1 MLTGYELFFCI
12 LIVIAASTT
21 LGTVGFGFGLVSAP
35 VLLIYLE
42 PQQAVVVINCLIAL
56 MLVMVLARTWRQL
69 ELRASIGLVL
79 GGVVATPIGVL
90 VLNAASPSALRIT
103 IAIVIIVLGLF
114 SLKNVNLPF
123 AENKIAGP
131 LFGFLTSLA
140 VTTIAIGG
148 PLGAIYAISQK
159 WKPDTVRAALAL
171 LFLASDLVAFALYVA
186 TGLVNRETLTN
197 IGLLIPGL
205 IIGMGLASVLV
216 TRINDQVFRHAV
228 ISVIVIAGSVMLIRE
243 FSGI

>member
-12 LIVIAASTT
+12 LIVITASTV

-42 PQQAVVVINCLIAL
+42 PQQAVVVINCLIGL
-56 MLVMVLARTWRQL
+56 MLVMVLVRTWRQL
-69 ELRASIGLVL
+69 ELRSSLGLVL

-90 VLNAASPSALRIT
+90 ALNAASPSVLRIT
-103 IAIVIIVLGLF
+103 IAIVIIFLGLL
-114 SLKNVNLPF
+114 SLKNVQLPF
-123 AENKIAGP
+123 AENKMAGP

-159 WKPDTVRAALAL
+159 WRPDTVRAALAL
-171 LFLASDLVAFALYVA
+171 FFFASDAVAFVLYWA
-186 TGLVNRETLTN
+186 TGLVHRDTLLN

-205 IIGMGLASVLV
+205 IIGLGLTSVLV
-216 TRINDQVFRHAV
+216 TRINDHLFRHAV
-228 ISVIVIAGSVMLIRE
+228 IAVIVIAGSVMLIRE
-243 FSGI
+243 FSAV

>member
-1 MLTGYELFFCI
+1 MLTGYELFFCT
-12 LIVIAASTT
+12 LIVIAASTV

-42 PQQAVVVINCLIAL
+42 PQQAVVVINCLIGL
-56 MLVMVLARTWRQL
+56 MLVMVLVRTWRQL
-69 ELRASIGLVL
+69 ELRASMGLVL

-90 VLNAASPSALRIT
+90 ALNAASPSVLRVT
-103 IAIVIIVLGLF
+103 IAIVIIFLGLF
-114 SLKNVNLPF
+114 SLKNVQLPF

-171 LFLASDLVAFALYVA
+171 FFLASDLVAFVLYSV
-186 TGLVNRETLTN
+186 TGLVHRDTLAN

-205 IIGMGLASVLV
+205 IIGLGLTSVLV
-216 TRINDQVFRHAV
+216 TRINDRVFRHAV
-228 ISVIVIAGSVMLIRE
+228 IAVIVIAGSVMLIRE

>member
-1 MLTGYELFFCI
+1 MLTDYELFFCI
-12 LIVIAASTT
+12 LIVIAAATV

-42 PQQAVVVINCLIAL
+42 PQQAVVVINCLIGL
-56 MLVMVLARTWRQL
+56 MLVMVLLRTWRQL
-69 ELRASIGLVL
+69 ELQASMGLVL
-79 GGVVATPIGVL
+79 GGVAATPVGVL
-90 VLNAASPSALRIT
+90 ALNAASPSVLRIT
-103 IAIVIIVLGLF
+103 IAFVIIFLGLF
-114 SLKNVNLPF
+114 SLKNVQLPF

-171 LFLASDLVAFALYVA
+171 FFLASDIVAFALYWA
-186 TGLVNRETLTN
+186 TGLVNQDTLTN
-197 IGLLIPGL
+197 IALLIPGL
-205 IIGMGLASVLV
+205 IIGFGLASVLV
-216 TRINDQVFRHAV
+216 NRINDQVFRHAV
-228 ISVIVIAGSVMLIRE
+228 IAVIVIAGSVMLFRE
-243 FSGI
+243 FSDV

>member
-12 LIVIAASTT
+12 LIVIAASTV

-35 VLLIYLE
+35 VLLVYLE
-42 PQQAVVVINCLIAL
+42 PQQAVVVINCLIGL
-56 MLVMVLARTWRQL
+56 MLVMVLVRTWRQL
-69 ELRASIGLVL
+69 ELRSSLGLVL

-90 VLNAASPSALRIT
+90 ALNAASPSVLRIT
-103 IAIVIIVLGLF
+103 IAIVIIFLGLL
-114 SLKNVNLPF
+114 SLKNVQLPF
-123 AENKIAGP
+123 AENKMAGP

-171 LFLASDLVAFALYVA
+171 LFLASDAVAFVLYWA
-186 TGLVNRETLTN
+186 TGLVHRDTLLN

-205 IIGMGLASVLV
+205 IIGLGLTSVLV
-216 TRINDQVFRHAV
+216 TRINDHLFRHAV
-228 ISVIVIAGSVMLIRE
+228 IAVIVIAGSVMLIRE
-243 FSGI
+243 FSAV